1 MQRTCRREDLGGIGL
16 DVRGDRG
23 SGAAGLDK
31 AVEIVLVAASPSRLT
46 DLMTWF

>member
-1 MQRTCRREDLGGIGL
+1 MQRAPA
-16 DVRGDRG
+16 
-23 SGAAGLDK
+23 GAEIMAGLGSTFAATGMLTGFDK